1 MRGEKTPQISPNLA
15 SNSNI
20 LRHSLCG
27 RKIEN
32 RKLAL
37 LAYMFT
43 KFGGGRL
50 NCDGDWR
57 DRLYGGG
64 KILRFFYIISRYIF
78 VTVQDRAIL
87 AADADDY

>member
-1 MRGEKTPQISPNLA
+1 
-15 SNSNI
+15 
-20 LRHSLCG
+20 
-27 RKIEN
+27 
-32 RKLAL
+32 
-37 LAYMFT
+37 MFT